1 MLPNLNILTRAFRI
15 KVGKFDGTAFTVDF
29 GTKQYLITAQHVV
42 GSTQLKTVQIE
53 SNSGW
58 QDLQVEVVGHSLPDI
73 DVSVLFPSRR
83 LHNHRDPIKLPSSWE
98 VSVGQDVYFSGF
110 ALGLSTPSN
119 MPDFPYPVPLVKKG
133 MVSGFDQYRWYLDGI
148 SNLGMSGGPV
158 FMMDDNTP
166 NVIGVVTSRRIESAI
181 VHPTS
186 DSNQPH
192 VSMNAGIVTATRI
205 EWALDLM
212 APNPIR
218 SSAPGLGPST

>member
-15 KVGKFDGTAFTVDF
+15 KIGGFTGTAFTVDF

-42 GSTQLKTVQIE
+42 GPTQLSSIE
-53 SNSGW
+53 IETNSGW
-58 QDLQVEVVGHSLPDI
+58 QVSQVEVVGHSALDV
-73 DVSVLFPSRR
+73 DVSVLIPHQR
-83 LHNHRDPIKLPSSWE
+83 LHDHRHPIKLPSSWE

-148 SNLGMSGGPV
+148 LNLGMSGGPV
-158 FMMDDNTP
+158 FTMDDNTP
-166 NVIGVVTSRRIESAI
+166 NVIGVVTSRQIESA
-181 VHPTS
+181 VVTPTGNP
-186 DSNQPH
+186 NQPRIG
-192 VSMNAGIVTATRI
+192 VNAGIVTATRI